1 MTVQSAAPPA
11 ELAALVG
18 PDHVRAAAAADAV
31 AGVVPAWV
39 AEPGSGEEV
48 AAALR
53 WADGAGQRVAA
64 RGGGTKGEWG
74 NPPAGLD
81 GIVALRRLDAV
92 LEHAWG
98 DMTATVQAGCRV
110 QTLQATLAAHGQ
122 RLALDPLWPERATVG
137 GILATNDSGALR
149 VRFGSLRD
157 LIIGVTVALPNGTLA
172 RSGGKVVKNVAGYD
186 LPKLLTGALGTLG
199 VITEAT
205 FRLYPLPAA
214 ERSYTITA
222 STVAA
227 LEALLLAI
235 RDSPLVPTGLQ
246 VRLAQDAPP
255 ALDVR
260 FEGVGAGLEAA
271 SSHLRRLAHAAGCGD
286 SLAEADPAVWA
297 AREALWTDA
306 ADALICKVGVVP
318 TQIGGLGALA
328 AQAVAPFGGAWAG
341 VAQSVGICTVRL
353 GGGDAAA
360 LPAALATLRETVT
373 GPGGTVVVL
382 HCPPALRGQV
392 DVWGPAGDALPL
404 MRRVKAEFDP
414 HGILNPG
421 RFVGGI

>member
-1 MTVQSAAPPA
+1 MTVQSATLPA
-11 ELAALVG
+11 ALAALIG
-18 PDHVRAAAAADAV
+18 PDYLRPATPADAV

-48 AAALR
+48 AAVLH
-53 WADGAGQRVAA
+53 WADGAGQRIAA

-74 NPPAGLD
+74 NPPTGLD
-81 GIVALRRLDAV
+81 GIVSLRRLDAV

-98 DMTATVQAGCRV
+98 DMTATAQAGCRV
-110 QTLQATLAAHGQ
+110 QTLQAALAAHGQ
-122 RLALDPLWPERATVG
+122 RLALDPLWPEGATVG
-137 GILATNDSGALR
+137 GILATNDSGTLR
-149 VRFGSLRD
+149 VRYGSLRD

-205 FRLYPLPAA
+205 FRLYPLPAG
-214 ERSYTITA
+214 ERSFTITA
-222 STVAA
+222 PTVAP

-235 RDSPLVPTGLQ
+235 RDSALVPTGLQ
-246 VRLAQDAPP
+246 LRMGDDAPP
-255 ALDVR
+255 AVDVR
-260 FEGVGAGLEAA
+260 FEGVAAGLDAA
-271 SSHLRRLAHAAGCGD
+271 TDRLWELAAAAGCGD
-286 SLAEADPAVWA
+286 ALTEADPAVWA

-318 TQIGGLGALA
+318 TQIGGLGAA
-328 AQAVAPFGGAWAG
+328 ARAVAAFGGAWAV
-341 VAQSVGICTVRL
+341 VAQSVGVGTVRL

-360 LPAALATLRETVT
+360 LLGALATLRETI
-373 GPGGTVVVL
+373 GRQGGTVVVL
-382 HCPPALRGQV
+382 HCPRAIRAQV
-392 DVWGPAGDALPL
+392 DMWGPARDALSL